1 MVLSEIVEELQPKI
15 GSEIHMGAW
24 LAMTQE
30 RINEFAKATGDS
42 QWIHVEP
49 RKAEAESPFGGT
61 IAHGFLTLALI
72 PFLAEMVDPDKPMI
86 PGAQRLINYG
96 LNKVR
101 FPAPASP
108 GKKIRARSELVN
120 VQEVKGAIEIV
131 RKVTIEIENEEK
143 PACVAEIVTRV
154 FFD

>member
-24 LAMTQE
+24 LTMTQE

-86 PGAQRLINYG
+86 PGALRLINYG

-101 FPAPASP
+101 FPAPVFP
-108 GKKIRARSELVN
+108 GKKIRSRSELVN
-120 VQEVKGAIEIV
+120 VQEVKGALEIV

-143 PACVAEIVTRV
+143 PACVAEMVTRA

>member
-30 RINEFAKATGDS
+30 RIDEFARATGDF
-42 QWIHVEP
+42 QWIHVGP
-49 RKAEAESPFGGT
+49 KTAEAESPFGGT
-61 IAHGFLTLALI
+61 IAHGFLTLSLI
-72 PFLAEMVDPDKPMI
+72 PFLAEMVNPDKPMI
-86 PGAQRLINYG
+86 PGALRLINYG

-101 FPAPASP
+101 FPAPVFP
-108 GKKIRARSELVN
+108 GKKIRSRSELIN
-120 VQEVKGAIEIV
+120 VQEVKGALEIV

-143 PACVAEIVTRV
+143 PACVAEMVTRV

>member
-1 MVLSEIVEELQPKI
+1 MGLSGIVEELQPKI
-15 GSEIHMGAW
+15 GSEIHLGVW

-49 RKAEAESPFGGT
+49 KKAEAESPFGGT

-72 PFLAEMVDPDKPMI
+72 PFLADMVDPDKPMI

-101 FPAPASP
+101 FPAPVSP
-108 GKKIRARSELVN
+108 GKKIRTRSELVN
-120 VQEVKGAIEIV
+120 VQEVKGALEIV

-143 PACVAEIVTRV
+143 PACVAEMVTRA

>member
-15 GSEIHMGAW
+15 GSEIHVGAW

-49 RKAEAESPFGGT
+49 KKAEAESPFGGT

-101 FPAPASP
+101 FPAPVSP
-108 GKKIRARSELVN
+108 GKKIRTRSELVN
-120 VQEVKGAIEIV
+120 VQEVKGALEIV

-143 PACVAEIVTRV
+143 PACVAEMVTRA

>member
-49 RKAEAESPFGGT
+49 KKAEAESPFGGT

-72 PFLAEMVDPDKPMI
+72 PFLSEMVDPDKPMI
-86 PGAQRLINYG
+86 PGTQRLINYG

-101 FPAPASP
+101 FPAPVSP

-143 PACVAEIVTRV
+143 PACVAEMVTRA

>member
-30 RINEFAKATGDS
+30 RIDEFARATGDF
-42 QWIHVEP
+42 QWFHVEP
-49 RKAEAESPFGGT
+49 KKAEAESPFGGT

-101 FPAPASP
+101 FPAPVSP

-120 VQEVKGAIEIV
+120 VQEVKGGLEIV
-131 RKVTIEIENEEK
+131 RKVTIEIENKEK
-143 PACVAEIVTRV
+143 PACVAEMVTRA

>member
-49 RKAEAESPFGGT
+49 EKAEAESPFGGT

-72 PFLAEMVDPDKPMI
+72 PFLAEMVSPDKPMI
-86 PGAQRLINYG
+86 PSAQRLINYG

-101 FPAPASP
+101 FPAPVSP
-108 GKKIRARSELVN
+108 GKKIRTRSELVN
-120 VQEVKGAIEIV
+120 VQEVKGALEIV

-143 PACVAEIVTRV
+143 PACGAEMVTRA

>member
-15 GSEIHMGAW
+15 GNEVHRGVW
-24 LAMTQE
+24 LTMTQE
-30 RINEFAKATGDS
+30 RIDEFAKATGDF
-42 QWIHVEP
+42 QWIHVDP
-49 RKAEAESPFGGT
+49 KKAEEESPFGGS

-72 PFLAEMVDPDKPMI
+72 PFLAEMVNPDKPMI

-101 FPAPASP
+101 FPAPVSP
-108 GKKIRARSELVN
+108 GTKIRARSELVN
-120 VQEVKGAIEIV
+120 VQEVKGALEIV

-143 PACVAEIVTRV
+143 PACVAEMVTRA

>member
-1 MVLSEIVEELQPKI
+1 MGLSGIVEELQPKI
-15 GSEIHMGAW
+15 GSEIHLGVW

-30 RINEFAKATGDS
+30 RINEFAKATGDL

-49 RKAEAESPFGGT
+49 KKAEAESPFGGT

-101 FPAPASP
+101 FPAPVSP
-108 GKKIRARSELVN
+108 GKKLRTRSELVN
-120 VQEVKGAIEIV
+120 VQEVKGALEIV
-131 RKVTIEIENEEK
+131 RKVTIVIENEEK
-143 PACVAEIVTRV
+143 PACVAEMVTRA

>member
-1 MVLSEIVEELQPKI
+1 MLLSETVEELQPKI
-15 GSEIHMGAW
+15 GSEVHLGAW

-30 RINEFAKATGDS
+30 RIDEFANATGDF
-42 QWIHVEP
+42 QWIHVDP
-49 RKAEAESPFGGT
+49 KKAEKESPFGGS

-72 PFLAEMVDPDKPMI
+72 PFLAEMVNPDKPMI

-101 FPAPASP
+101 FPAPVSP
-108 GKKIRARSELVN
+108 GTKIRARTELVR
-120 VQEVKGAIEIV
+120 VQEVKGALEIV
-131 RKVTIEIENEEK
+131 RKVTVEIENEEK
-143 PACVAEIVTRV
+143 PACVAETVTRA

>member
-30 RINEFAKATGDS
+30 RIDEFAKATGDL
-42 QWIHVEP
+42 QWIHVDP
-49 RKAEAESPFGGT
+49 KKAQEESTFGGT
-61 IAHGFLTLALI
+61 IAHGFLILALI
-72 PFLAEMVDPDKPMI
+72 PFLAEMVNPDKPMM

-101 FPAPASP
+101 FPAPVSP
-108 GKKIRARSELVN
+108 GTKIRARSELVN
-120 VQEVKGAIEIV
+120 VQEVKGALEIV
-131 RKVTIEIENEEK
+131 RKVTIEIENKEK
-143 PACVAEIVTRV
+143 PACVAEMVTRA

>member
-1 MVLSEIVEELQPKI
+1 MVLSEIIEELQPKI
-15 GSEIHMGAW
+15 GNEVHRGVW
-24 LAMTQE
+24 LTMTQE
-30 RINEFAKATGDS
+30 RIDEFARATGDS

-49 RKAEAESPFGGT
+49 GKAEAESPFGGT

-72 PFLAEMVDPDKPMI
+72 PFLAEMVNPDKPMI

-101 FPAPASP
+101 FPAPVSP
-108 GKKIRARSELVN
+108 GEKIRTRSELVN
-120 VQEVKGAIEIV
+120 VQEVKGALEIV
-131 RKVTIEIENEEK
+131 SKVTIEIKNEEK
-143 PACVAEIVTRV
+143 PACVAEMVTRV

>member
-49 RKAEAESPFGGT
+49 KKAEAESPFGGT

-72 PFLAEMVDPDKPMI
+72 PFLAEMVNPEKPMI
-86 PGAQRLINYG
+86 PGALRLINYG

-101 FPAPASP
+101 FPAPVFP

>member
-1 MVLSEIVEELQPKI
+1 MVLSEIVEELHPKI
-15 GSEIHMGAW
+15 GGEVHIGVW
-24 LAMTQE
+24 LMMTQE
-30 RINEFAKATGDS
+30 RIDEFAKATGDF
-42 QWIHVEP
+42 QWIHVDP
-49 RKAEAESPFGGT
+49 KKAEEKSTFGRT

-72 PFLAEMVDPDKPMI
+72 PFLAEMVNPDKPMI

-101 FPAPASP
+101 FPAPVFP
-108 GKKIRARSELVN
+108 GKKIRSRSELIN
-120 VQEVKGAIEIV
+120 VQEIKGALEIV

-143 PACVAEIVTRV
+143 PACVAEMVTRA

>member
-30 RINEFAKATGDS
+30 RIDEFARATGDF

-49 RKAEAESPFGGT
+49 KKSEAESPFGGT

-72 PFLAEMVDPDKPMI
+72 PFLAEMVNPDKPMMS
-86 PGAQRLINYG
+86 GAQRLINYG

-101 FPAPASP
+101 FPAPVSP
-108 GKKIRARSELVN
+108 GKKIRTRSELIN
-120 VQEVKGAIEIV
+120 VQEVKGALEIV

-143 PACVAEIVTRV
+143 PACVAEMVTRA

>member
-24 LAMTQE
+24 LEMTQE

-49 RKAEAESPFGGT
+49 KKAEAESPFGGT

-72 PFLAEMVDPDKPMI
+72 PFLAEMVNPDKPMI

-101 FPAPASP
+101 FPAPVFP
-108 GKKIRARSELVN
+108 GKKIRSRSELIN

-143 PACVAEIVTRV
+143 PACGAEMVTRA

>member
-49 RKAEAESPFGGT
+49 KKAEAESPFGGT

-72 PFLAEMVDPDKPMI
+72 PFLAEMVNPDKPMM
-86 PGAQRLINYG
+86 PGTQRLINYG

-101 FPAPASP
+101 FPAPVSP

-120 VQEVKGAIEIV
+120 VQEVKGALEIV
-131 RKVTIEIENEEK
+131 RKVTGEIENEEK
-143 PACVAEIVTRV
+143 PACVAEMVTRA
-154 FFD
+154 FFY

>member
-24 LAMTQE
+24 LEMTQE
-30 RINEFAKATGDS
+30 RHNEFAKATGDS
-42 QWIHVEP
+42 QWIHGEP
-49 RKAEAESPFGGT
+49 KKAEAESPFGGT

-72 PFLAEMVDPDKPMI
+72 PFLAEMVNPDKPML

-101 FPAPASP
+101 FPAPVSP

-120 VQEVKGAIEIV
+120 VQDVKGALVIV

-143 PACVAEIVTRV
+143 PACVAETVTRV